1 MAKTTKNGR
10 EVHFQKT
17 LDMVYIAVF
26 SVLISVCSWISV
38 PSTVPF
44 TMQTFGI
51 FCTLGLLGG
60 KRGTISILIYILLGL
75 IGIPVF
81 SGFKGGAGVLLGTT
95 GGYIIGFILS
105 ALLFWLFTA
114 VFGKKTWSVLVS
126 MVLGLVICY
135 AFGTAWFML
144 VYARNTG
151 AVGLMTALGWCVV
164 PFIIPDLLKIALAFS
179 VSKVLPKYVRI

>member
-1 MAKTTKNGR
+1 MAKTIKNGR
-10 EVHFQKT
+10 EVRFQKT

-26 SVLISVCSWISV
+26 SVVIAVCSWITV
-38 PSTVPF
+38 PMTVPF

-51 FCTLGLLGG
+51 FCTLCLLGG
-60 KRGTISILIYILLGL
+60 KRGTISVLIYIMLGL

-105 ALLFWLFTA
+105 ALFFWLLTA
-114 VFGKKTWSVLVS
+114 VFGKTTWSVLVS
-126 MVLGLVICY
+126 MVLGLIICY

-179 VSKVLPKYVRI
+179 VFKVLPKYVRI